1 MRAEQFGVPQRR
13 HRVIIVGVRSDLSG
27 KAARAEIAVSGLT
40 RTVRDVIGTMP
51 DLRGGI
57 SRELRPCHRTAGY
70 FTPVHE
76 RSTPWDSIDGNT
88 RMSSRVRCAV
98 RHWFKHR
105 IERG

>member
-1 MRAEQFGVPQRR
+1 MIDFKCSNFSKDAVLYAP
-13 HRVIIVGVRSDLSG
+13 L
-27 KAARAEIAVSGLT
+27 IA
-40 RTVRDVIGTMP
+40 D
-51 DLRGGI
+51 DLRA
-57 SRELRPCHRTAGY
+57 CHRTAGY

-88 RMSSRVRCAV
+88 RMSSKVRYAV